1 MRVLGEIA
9 DMHLDGTLCECC
21 GSIFDD
27 ILEGEE
33 APGYPRRCEDCK

>member
-1 MRVLGEIA
+1 MGEIA
-9 DMHLDGTLCECC
+9 DMHLDGRLCECC